1 MVAAAVIG
9 GVKAA
14 WEIGNGIAQ
23 MIKSKKINPVRP
35 TYDFETLNKGGLE
48 NRNMFKNL
56 MNGGMPGLQKASAD
70 IMANQSNIMAANER
84 GATDANT
91 QLLLANSGQAR
102 TNDAITNL
110 GVQNAQFSANQAGN
124 LASANAG
131 LDQGRAQAFQFNEVE
146 PYLDK
151 KQQKEQ
157 LMQSGM
163 ANISGGL
170 GSAASAAGGIQTG
183 QNNQNNINTMQRI
196 MAKGNGIGQADWAKY
211 GIKGV

>member
-1 MVAAAVIG
+1 MLPAIMQGVQSAFQIG
-9 GVKAA
+9 A
-14 WEIGNGIAQ
+14 GISQ

-35 TYDFETLNKGGLE
+35 TYDFETLNRGGLE

-70 IMANQSNIMAANER
+70 IMTNQSNIMAANER
-84 GATDANT
+84 GATDAST
-91 QLLLANSGQAR
+91 QLLLANAGQAR
-102 TNDAITNL
+102 TNDALTNL

-124 LASANAG
+124 LAGANAG

-157 LMQSGM
+157 LMQSGL
-163 ANISGGL
+163 ANISSGL
-170 GSAASAAGGIQTG
+170 GAAAGAANTFQAGKNQK
-183 QNNQNNINTMQRI
+183 QNYDLTKKI
-196 MAKGNGIGQADWAKY
+196 Y
-211 GIKGV
+211 GIA

>member
-1 MVAAAVIG
+1 MQGVQSAFQIG
-9 GVKAA
+9 TGISQMLKA
-14 WEIGNGIAQ
+14 
-23 MIKSKKINPVRP
+23 KKINPVRP
-35 TYDFETLNKGGLE
+35 TYDFETLNKGQLE

-84 GATDANT
+84 GATDSST

-102 TNDAITNL
+102 TNDALTNL

-124 LASANAG
+124 LAQANAG

-157 LMQSGM
+157 LLQSGL

-170 GSAASAAGGIQTG
+170 GTAASAASSFQAGKNQK
-183 QNNQNNINTMQRI
+183 QNYDLTKKI
-196 MAKGNGIGQADWAKY
+196 Y
-211 GIKGV
+211 GIV